1 LTPTARGVEYVG
13 AKGQVPILVLHDGTP
28 IARITSD
35 FGGFAVWLVDPLVPG
50 WATHRRTFDSLAD
63 AQHFINL
70 YLL

>member
-1 LTPTARGVEYVG
+1 MTPTARGVEYVG
-13 AKGQVPILVLHDGTP
+13 AKGQVILVLYNGTP

-35 FGGFAVWLVDPLVPG
+35 FGGFAVWLDDPLVPG

-63 AQHFINL
+63 AKHFINL